1 MFKLHEKVFSE
12 CNWTILFI
20 STVKWPTILQAIDFP
35 RYKMKCS
42 VKNEILYGIFRVVSR
57 FPLPFLLYLGNLVFF
72 LDSAF
77 PFFPA
82 LENVM
87 HIQNIPRQNV
97 LGTNRPKGQNV
108 PRDKMSQGTKRP
120 KGQNVPRDKT
130 SQDKTS
136 QDIRS
141 QGQNVPGTKRPRDK
155 TSKGPI
161 CPKGKMK

>member
-1 MFKLHEKVFSE
+1 MFKLQEKVFSE

-57 FPLPFLLYLGNLVFF
+57 FPLPFLLYLGNVDYF

-97 LGTNRPKGQNV
+97 QGTNRPKGQI
-108 PRDKMSQGTKRP
+108 
-120 KGQNVPRDKT
+120 VPRDKT
-130 SQDKTS
+130 SQGDE
-136 QDIRS
+136 
-141 QGQNVPGTKRPRDK
+141 
-155 TSKGPI
+155 
-161 CPKGKMK
+161 